1 MAIGEIIQGPY
12 SDVLYGGDALT
23 GAPSCR
29 ADAAPGGVSY
39 LLATKP
45 ARPILTNER
54 MQPFDDGAVGF
65 RGDINVT
72 RILDTI
78 DRPAQLKKLT
88 PAQLEQLAQEIRQE
102 IIETVAL
109 RGGHLAPNL
118 GTVELTLA
126 LHIAFDA
133 PQDKLVWDIGHQAY
147 PHKLLTGRRDR
158 FRTIKQLGGISG
170 YLRRAESE
178 YDAFGASHASTSISA
193 ALGMATARDL
203 KGETN
208 SVVAIIG
215 DGALTG
221 GMALEAI
228 NNAGAMGKD
237 LIVVLND
244 NDKSISDNVGA
255 LHAYLGKVRTD
266 KHYRQLRETGKQFLN
281 HVPGGGLAKEVAGRT
296 IRSAKEFVLPSKT
309 GVVFEELGF
318 TYLGPFDGH
327 NTQEMI
333 EVFAGVK
340 EMHGPILIQVIT
352 QKGRGCDFA
361 ERDATKFHGPGAY
374 DPITGEMKK
383 KLGEP
388 PKYQDVFGD
397 ALVELAQRD
406 SSIVGIT
413 AAMAEGT
420 SLYKFQDALPERF
433 FDVGIAEQHAV
444 TFAAG
449 LATEGM
455 RPVAAIYSTFMQR
468 AFDQV
473 IHDVCVQNLHVVFPM
488 DRAGLVGEDGHTQQ
502 GVFDIAF
509 MRMIPNMR
517 VMAPKDENELRHM
530 LYTALYMDGPVALR
544 YPRGSGLGVPMESEY
559 PRAAD
564 RQGRAAHAAGRGRHR
579 RVRHPRLRQHGLSRP
594 RGRARARR
602 RRGHPRRRRQRPLGQ
617 AARRGSDPAPR
628 AHHPLPRHRRG
639 RHGGRRLRQR
649 RRRAAP
655 RARPARRQPQ
665 DHRPARPLRRARRPR
680 PAQARSTASPP
691 ATSKTSSAPSF
702 APARIARSSR
712 PTAPPSAPTKR
723 M

>member
-1 MAIGEIIQGPY
+1 
-12 SDVLYGGDALT
+12 
-23 GAPSCR
+23 
-29 ADAAPGGVSY
+29 
-39 LLATKP
+39 
-45 ARPILTNER
+45 
-54 MQPFDDGAVGF
+54 
-65 RGDINVT
+65 VT
-72 RILDTI
+72 RLLDTI

-88 PAQLEQLAQEIRQE
+88 PAQLDQLAQEIRQE

-126 LHIAFDA
+126 LHIAFNA
-133 PQDKLVWDIGHQAY
+133 PRDKLVWDIGHQAY

-203 KGETN
+203 HGEHH

-228 NNAGAMGKD
+228 NNAGAMKRD
-237 LIVVLND
+237 LIIVLND

-255 LHAYLGKVRTD
+255 LHAYLGKMRSD
-266 KHYRQLRETGKQFLN
+266 KHYRQLRETGKQILN
-281 HVPGGGLAKEVAGRT
+281 HMPGGSLAKEVAGRT
-296 IRSAKEFVLPSKT
+296 MRSAKEFVLPSKT
-309 GVVFEELGF
+309 GVIFEELGF

-333 EVFAGVK
+333 EVFRRARQ
-340 EMHGPILIQVIT
+340 MHGPILIQVIT

-374 DPITGEMKK
+374 DPLTGEMKK
-383 KLGEP
+383 KPGEP

-397 ALVELAQRD
+397 ALVELALRD
-406 SSIVGIT
+406 PSIVGIT

-420 SLYKFQDALPERF
+420 SLNKLQQALPERF
-433 FDVGIAEQHAV
+433 FDVGIAEQHAM

-449 LATEGM
+449 LACEGM

-473 IHDVCVQNLHVVFPM
+473 IHDVCVQNLHVVLPM

-509 MRMIPNMR
+509 MRMIPNMQ

-530 LYTALYMDGPVALR
+530 LYTALYLDGPVAIR
-544 YPRGSGLGVPMESEY
+544 YPRGSGYGVPLDAEFNTLPVGKAELLTPQEEVAAAECAVLGFGNMAY
-559 PRAAD
+559 PALEAVQELGAEEGIRAVAVNARWAKPLD
-564 RQGRAAHAAGRGRHR
+564 EDLILHLARTTKCLVTVEDGMVAGGFGSAVAELLHAHDLGDVRLKIIGLPDVFVEHGAPTLLREIYGLTTGHIKDVVRAL
-579 RVRHPRLRQHGLSRP
+579 VRPGTHS
-594 RGRARARR
+594 
-602 RRGHPRRRRQRPLGQ
+602 
-617 AARRGSDPAPR
+617 PAYPT
-628 AHHPLPRHRRG
+628 
-639 RHGGRRLRQR
+639 
-649 RRRAAP
+649 
-655 RARPARRQPQ
+655 
-665 DHRPARPLRRARRPR
+665 
-680 PAQARSTASPP
+680 ARSTEQ
-691 ATSKTSSAPSF
+691 T
-702 APARIARSSR
+702 I
-712 PTAPPSAPTKR
+712 
-723 M
+723 